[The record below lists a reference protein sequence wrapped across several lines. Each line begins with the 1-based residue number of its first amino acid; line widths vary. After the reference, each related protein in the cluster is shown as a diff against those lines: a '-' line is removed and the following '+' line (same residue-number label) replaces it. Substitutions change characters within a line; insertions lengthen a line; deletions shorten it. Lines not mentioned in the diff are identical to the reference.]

1 MVSSLQDHVTLHNG
15 VKMPYVGLG
24 VYKMTDK
31 DETINAVKAALDYGY
46 RMIDTAAF
54 YQNEDA
60 VGKAVKESGLS
71 REEIFI
77 TSKVWN
83 SDQGYDS
90 TLKAFERSL
99 KELDMDYL
107 DLYLIHWPVKEK
119 YLETWRAMERLY
131 NEGVVKA
138 IGVSNFQIHHLEDLM
153 ANSQEK
159 PVVNQVELHPHLSQ
173 EPLRTF
179 CRDHEIAVEAW
190 SPLARARILDQE
202 PILKEIAKNHGKT
215 EAQVILRWH
224 LQNEV
229 VIIPKSVHPKRIK
242 ENAELFDFQ
251 LSQEEMAQINSLNKN
266 HRYGADPDNF
276 DF

>member
-1 MVSSLQDHVTLHNG
+1 MVSSLQDQVTLHNG

-31 DETINAVKAALDYGY
+31 EETINAVKAAIDYGY
-46 RMIDTAAF
+46 RMVDTAAF

-90 TLKAFERSL
+90 TLRACERSL

-119 YLETWRAMERLY
+119 YLDTWRAMERLY
-131 NEGVVKA
+131 KEGVVRA
-138 IGVSNFQIHHLEDLM
+138 IGVSNFHIHHLENLM

-159 PVVNQVELHPHLSQ
+159 PVINQVELHPHLSQ
-173 EPLRTF
+173 EELRAF
-179 CRDHEIAVEAW
+179 CRDHEIVVEAW

-202 PILKEIAKNHGKT
+202 PILKEIAQHHGKT

-229 VIIPKSVHPKRIK
+229 VIIPKSVHPERIK
-242 ENAELFDFQ
+242 ENADLFDFQ
-251 LSQEEMAQINSLNKN
+251 LTREEMAKINSLNKN
-266 HRYGADPDNF
+266 HRYGSDPDNF
-276 DF
+276 NF